1 MFKEIITSGSILLI
15 TDAAFL
21 YLNREPFT
29 KQLETVQ
36 GSPLKMNIYGLVL
49 CYLLLIFGL
58 YYFIIRNKKSVLDAF
73 LLGVFVYGVYETTN
87 YGTFTKWSPITV
99 AKDTL
104 WGGSL
109 FAITTYLTYFILDKI

>member
-1 MFKEIITSGSILLI
+1 MFKEIITSGSILLL
-15 TDAAFL
+15 TDATFL
-21 YLNREPFT
+21 YLNREPFS
-29 KQLETVQ
+29 KQLESVQ
-36 GSPLKMNIYGLVL
+36 GSPLKMNLYGLVL
-49 CYLLLIFGL
+49 CYTIIILGL

-73 LLGVFVYGVYETTN
+73 LLGVLVNGVYETTN
-87 YGTFTKWSPITV
+87 YSTFTKWSPLTV